1 MTMQTI
7 SRAAIVAEARAW
19 IGTPYRHQASL
30 KGVGCD
36 CLGLVRGVWRA
47 VVGPEPEVVPPYAA
61 DWAEARG
68 DEMLAAAALRHL
80 IIIER
85 GAVRPGDVLLFRW
98 REGFT
103 AKHAAIVTCCACPD
117 RKTGARLSGTCGADR
132 MVHAHDGAAVAE
144 VAIAPWWRRRLA
156 YAFRFPGVID

>member
-1 MTMQTI
+1 MPEP
-7 SRAAIVAEARAW
+7 SRHQSLIVAEARAW

-47 VVGPEPEVVPPYAA
+47 VMGAEPERAPPYAP
-61 DWAEARG
+61 DWAEAAGR
-68 DEMLAAAALRHL
+68 ETLTEAAGRHMTRVPL
-80 IIIER
+80 NEF
-85 GAVRPGDVLLFRW
+85 APGDVLLFRW
-98 REGFT
+98 RAEMP
-103 AKHAAIVTCCACPD
+103 AKHAAIVTGSD
-117 RKTGARLSGTCGADR
+117 K

-156 YAFRFPGVID
+156 YAFRFPGLTD

>member
-1 MTMQTI
+1 MSLTRT
-7 SRAAIVAEARAW
+7 AIVAEARSW

-36 CLGLVRGVWRA
+36 CLGLVRGVWRSLLGA
-47 VVGPEPEVVPPYAA
+47 EPERAPPYSR
-61 DWAEARG
+61 DWAEAAG
-68 DEMLAAAALRHL
+68 EETLAQAARAHLSEIEPSEFAL
-80 IIIER
+80 
-85 GAVRPGDVLLFRW
+85 GDVLLFRY
-98 REGFT
+98 RARYP
-103 AKHAAIVTCCACPD
+103 AKHAAIVTAPD
-117 RKTGARLSGTCGADR
+117 T